1 MVARVLLALG
11 LAVVLLVAACDRS
24 SGPTTVSVAAPE
36 TLVTLPSCDSLA
48 DTTVDLLQAYLDA
61 VAGMTLDELL
71 DPAVSGARL
80 ADLDAASAALTA
92 RAGELGCDEAD
103 LAAFVAGRYGDL
115 RADSP
120 LAERFLDVIAERVGV
135 AP

>member
-1 MVARVLLALG
+1 MARALLALALS
-11 LAVVLLVAACDRS
+11 LALLAAACDRS

-80 ADLDAASAALTA
+80 ADLDAAGAALTT
-92 RAGELGCDEAD
+92 RAAELGCTSAD
-103 LAAFVAGRYGDL
+103 LTDFVAGRVDEL
-115 RADSP
+115 RADGP
-120 LAERFLDVIAERVGV
+120 LAERYLELVLERVG
-135 AP
+135 ATG